1 MKAFKIW
8 GRIAAIFLLVWVA
21 FNCFFPNYSDK
32 DYQTMEYGVFL
43 RALKSDMV
51 YSVELFQGA
60 DYYDVTLK
68 GTDGNEVDTAYRV
81 YVLDEG
87 ARNYG
92 IDLAEENDL
101 KIIEHEGNS
110 SYFDTFMGQA
120 LKSLVW
126 NICMLVAIFYIVC
139 AMATEIYED
148 GKKSEAKPAE
158 ATVMSKGESGYTED
172 SGLSEVRFS
181 DVAGLDEE
189 IVELEEIVDFLKYPE
204 KYTKL
209 GAKVPRGVLLHGKPG
224 TGKTLL
230 AKAIAGE
237 AGVNF
242 IATSGSSFVN
252 KYVGVGAD
260 NIRKLFDDARRKAPC
275 IIFIDEI
282 DAIGG
287 RRDEDEN
294 SERKQA
300 IDEFLTQMDGFKE
313 RNDIIVLAATNNLE
327 QLDPALTRRG
337 RFDRT
342 IYIGLPDVSGREAIL
357 KVHSRNK
364 PLMDDINLH
373 SVAKKTAGFS
383 GADLENLMNEA
394 AIHAARKSQEVI
406 TNCDLTEAF
415 RKVIVGVA
423 KTSHV
428 MSEKEKNITAVHE
441 AGHAVVSM
449 FMHTQPKVNEV
460 SIIPHG
466 RAGGYTMHDTD
477 EDKSYTSREEFL
489 ERIAVLMAGRAAE
502 QIFIGDISTGAS
514 NDIDVATKLARD
526 MISVYGMSESL
537 GPVSVKGA
545 DNGELQLLSDN
556 KLNEAGDE
564 IVNLIKDA
572 EKKATEII
580 NTNRKM
586 HEELVQMLLEKE
598 SISGDE
604 LLELYN
610 KYVLAAN
617 VK

>member
-1 MKAFKIW
+1 MKILKKVGMIVIW
-8 GRIAAIFLLVWVA
+8 PVLIWAIFAYL
-21 FNCFFPNYSDK
+21 FPFYFAKFGQIMD
-32 DYQTMEYGVFL
+32 YGVLL
-43 RALKSDMV
+43 RAIDNDMV
-51 YSVELFQGA
+51 YSIEFYNGGYCEVELKG
-60 DYYDVTLK
+60 VTEK
-68 GTDGNEVDTAYRV
+68 REDFFERIVYRV
-81 YVLDEG
+81 YTYDDDSMNLVRSKAKDTE
-87 ARNYG
+87 
-92 IDLAEENDL
+92 IKVTEEFGL
-101 KIIEHEGNS
+101 FHSFLGK
-110 SYFDTFMGQA
+110 
-120 LKSLVW
+120 
-126 NICMLVAIFYIVC
+126 VC
-139 AMATEIYED
+139 ALCVLTVIFFIIYDVYKKAND
-148 GKKSEAKPAE
+148 GKSKAEAKPAE

-189 IVELEEIVDFLKYPE
+189 IVELQEIVDFLKYPE